1 MGRQTTSSTVSL
13 TIDQCK
19 SMMARMKENDRALFI
34 SILLCGAQAR
44 TWTWG
49 DVVEKFLEM
58 PMAAYQAFRDL
69 AVSRKLTLFPFNY
82 AGFTSAHWVSGAK
95 LDSPIFTSP
104 SSKRKAWTTQE
115 VSRRFN
121 RYGRMIGVDGVSLR
135 VAANTHKS
143 LLAGFGSADEAAEV
157 LGLSPNLTLTPA
169 LSLPGRGGTRG
180 SRDERLHGIG
190 RRGSRRMSGSA

>member
-1 MGRQTTSSTVSL
+1 MGRQTTPRTL
-13 TIDQCK
+13 TIEECRA
-19 SMMARMKENDRALFI
+19 MMARMKQADRALFV
-34 SILLCGAQAR
+34 SILLCGSKAR

-49 DVVEKFLEM
+49 DVADKFLEM
-58 PMAAYQAFRDL
+58 PMAMYQSFRAL

-190 RRGSRRMSGSA
+190 RRGSRRLSGSA

>member
-1 MGRQTTSSTVSL
+1 MGRQTTPRTL
-13 TIDQCK
+13 TIEECRA
-19 SMMARMKENDRALFI
+19 MMARMKQADRALFV
-34 SILLCGAQAR
+34 SILLCGSKAR

-49 DVVEKFLEM
+49 DVADKFLEM
-58 PMAAYQAFRDL
+58 PMAMYQSFRAL